1 MSQSAHATSTE
12 PGSPAV
18 AAIPPVTTGTAP
30 APAGAS
36 SLTVAPADAAGGR
49 DKTFS
54 FPVTIYATATIGGT
68 IEDEA
73 RNTIG
78 CDLRDAIADDGAVDL
93 DNGGTITFERFDLA
107 APVLTALEMLT
118 LLHQYRNDMICFPS
132 EPSRRRRIEMVEAAI
147 ARIDGKA

>member
-1 MSQSAHATSTE
+1 MSHTAQTSTA
-12 PGSPAV
+12 PVLPAV
-18 AAIPPVTTGTAP
+18 AANPPVNTGNAP
-30 APAGAS
+30 AIAGAS

-54 FPVTIYATATIGGT
+54 FPVTIYATAKIDGT

-73 RNTIG
+73 RSTIG
-78 CDLRDAIADDGAVDL
+78 RDLRDALAEESTVDL
-93 DNGGTITFERFDLA
+93 DNGGTITFDRFDLA
-107 APVLTALEMLT
+107 SPVLTALEMLT

-147 ARIDGKA
+147 ARIDGRA